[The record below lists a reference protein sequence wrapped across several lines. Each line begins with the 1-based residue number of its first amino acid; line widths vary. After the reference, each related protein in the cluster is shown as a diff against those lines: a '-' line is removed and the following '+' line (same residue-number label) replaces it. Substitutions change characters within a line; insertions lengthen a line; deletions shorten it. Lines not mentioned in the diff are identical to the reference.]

1 MTTKNTVGK
10 RIKQRRQEI
19 GLSLREV
26 ARRADVSAS
35 FISQVERGESSTS
48 LDSLRRIA
56 EALDVPV
63 LYFLSEDPKPDP
75 NGASDNQRLV
85 FVLRNG
91 YRPKLDLQDSRV
103 SYELL
108 TPDLNR
114 QMEVI
119 IGRLSPGSGNVAK
132 PLKVP
137 TEEFIYVLS
146 GCLAV
151 GIGQEEFL
159 LCPGDSVYFEGVE
172 LNKLACAS
180 EDEDVV
186 WMSVITPP
194 AF

>member
-63 LYFLSEDPKPDP
+63 LYFLSEEPKPHN
-75 NGASDNQRLV
+75 NGAADNERLV

-119 IGRLSPGSGNVAK
+119 IGRLSPGSENVAK
-132 PLKVP
+132 PLKIP

-159 LCPGDSVYFEGVE
+159 LCPGDSVYFEGVA

-180 EDEDVV
+180 EDEDTV